1 MMKALTGFLS
11 FFFAAKI
18 LRRRMPLL
26 ANFKLTYQC
35 NLRCAGCPFHLR
47 SQEENSSMSWK
58 KACECID
65 RLKNMGCRIVIF
77 EGGEPLLWRDGNRRF
92 SDLVCYA
99 KKHVICVGATT
110 NGTLGLDVPTDILW
124 ISIDGLRDTHNE
136 LRSDSYENVMSNIR
150 ASGHP
155 RLLIHFTINR
165 KNWRELDEVVRSLSA
180 VEQIKGITVQLFYP
194 YNRGEEHLALSS
206 KERRQAL
213 MSALELKRKGYP
225 VLNSRWGLN
234 AMINNTWTCHDF
246 LLANVDPDG
255 RISTGCYVAGRG
267 EVNCADCGFTPV
279 AEASGSYDLIP
290 GALAAGWRIFL
301 S

>member
-1 MMKALTGFLS
+1 MMKALTGFLG

-35 NLRCAGCPFHLR
+35 NLKCCGCPFHLR
-47 SQEENSSMSWK
+47 SHEESASMSWI

-65 RLKNMGCRIVIF
+65 RLKNMGCKIVIF
-77 EGGEPLLWRDGNRRF
+77 EGGEPLLWSDNNRRF
-92 SDLVCYA
+92 SDLARYA
-99 KKHVICVGATT
+99 KKHFICVGATT
-110 NGTLGLDVPTDILW
+110 NGTLGLDVPTDVLW
-124 ISIDGLRDTHNE
+124 VSIDGLRDTHNE
-136 LRSDSYENVMSNIR
+136 LRSNSYEDVMNNIR

-155 RLLIHFTINR
+155 RLFIHFTMNR
-165 KNWRELDEVVRSLSA
+165 KNWRDLDELTRILSA
-180 VEQIKGITVQLFYP
+180 MEQVKGITVQLFYP
-194 YNRGEEHLALSS
+194 YNQGEEHLALSS
-206 KERRQAL
+206 RERKEAL
-213 MSALELKRKGYP
+213 MHVMDLKRRGYP
-225 VLNSRWGLN
+225 VLNSLWGLN

-279 AEASGSYDLIP
+279 AEASGAYSLIP